1 MKHVKYLLS
10 KTNNKANFQF
20 YSEIVEQIYNLVH
33 KPNDEPFD
41 NLDKICK
48 EYPNVEKI
56 LDVVLTLAHN
66 NKYDVKNEIQFSG
79 NPSCIICKYQQLEA
93 TVFITNDKKS
103 INLQFFKDYMMFI
116 YMNDRDFYKCSSNGK
131 KLIAIKTKQP
141 HIHGSTFEY
150 MTTSEETFENIKD
163 LIIDILKN

>member
-1 MKHVKYLLS
+1 MNHIYEYLLS

-20 YSEIVEQIYNLVH
+20 YSEIVEQIYNLVRE
-33 KPNDEPFD
+33 PNDEPFD

-66 NKYDVKNEIQFSG
+66 NKYEVKNEIQFSG

-103 INLQFFKDYMMFI
+103 INLQFFKDYMMFV
-116 YMNDRDFYKCSSNGK
+116 YMNDRDFYKCSANGK
-131 KLIAIKTKQP
+131 KLIQIKSKYMQ
-141 HIHGSTFEY
+141 GSIFEY
-150 MTTSEETFENIKD
+150 MKTPKETFENIKD